1 MLKQIVFLAI
11 SAGCARTLLIA
22 GDTAKQ
28 EPPDTLAWLKFVASE
43 LRELRREVLD
53 DRLERQEV
61 RVRALEFQLR
71 QSRTERQDGEEVQR
85 AQNQEVLQLEQQLA
99 DPALSPEDRTQ
110 LESIRAEAAS
120 REQTDRGLLAQK
132 EAQLTE
138 KLRREQQ
145 RLEALRA
152 VARSLSTPAAGSQN

>member
-1 MLKQIVFLAI
+1 MLKQIVLLAI
-11 SAGCARTLLIA
+11 SAGCAGGLLLA

-28 EPPDTLAWLKFVASE
+28 ESPDTLAWLKFVAAE
-43 LRELRREVLD
+43 LRELRREVLA

-61 RVRALEFQLR
+61 RVGALEFQLR
-71 QSRTERQDGEEVQR
+71 QSRSERQDGEEVQR
-85 AQNQEVLQLEQQLA
+85 AQNQELLQLEQQLA

-132 EAQLTE
+132 EAQISE

-145 RLEALRA
+145 RLDALRA
-152 VARSLSTPAAGSQN
+152 VARSLVTPTSGSQN